1 MIKFAPPAGNIDKA
15 RFEGRNFAFI
25 YRGAFFL
32 AKSLVLQPVAYAS
45 VSGLLWH
52 FGNSRSRER
61 DCLPRRSVPPPFRMR
76 TKGVQ
81 SRG

>member
-1 MIKFAPPAGNIDKA
+1 MIKFAPPVRNIDGA

-25 YRGAFFL
+25 YEAAFLL

-61 DCLPRRSVPPPFRMR
+61 DCLPHKSMPPPFNMR
-76 TKGVQ
+76 TKRVQ
-81 SRG
+81 SRC